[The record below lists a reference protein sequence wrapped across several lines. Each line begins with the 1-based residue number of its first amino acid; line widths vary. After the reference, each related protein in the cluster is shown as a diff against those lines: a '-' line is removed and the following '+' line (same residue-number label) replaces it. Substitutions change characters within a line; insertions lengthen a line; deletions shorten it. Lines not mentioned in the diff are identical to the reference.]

1 MKTMWS
7 SLRSRLTRRRRVG
20 DAAETYTEEWSELT
34 ERARSDMDARRAAL
48 VPLAGVVSAMSAAL
62 LEEDPIA
69 LGTTSDSDEYDSEA
83 ESIVMRLSDQSHLAS
98 EEELLQIIHEEFV
111 RWFGSDLAGDTE
123 RYLGSAARLHRLWG
137 DYLASGS

>member
-1 MKTMWS
+1 M
-7 SLRSRLTRRRRVG
+7 
-20 DAAETYTEEWSELT
+20 
-34 ERARSDMDARRAAL
+34 RAAQRSCRWP
-48 VPLAGVVSAMSAAL
+48 VWCPLCRRPSSKRTPSL
-62 LEEDPIA
+62 LGRLA
-69 LGTTSDSDEYDSEA
+69 DSDEYDSEA